1 MAACSFLM
9 LNVLLLRN
17 FPWYVTRATI
27 TREVKFSMFKKNLFA
42 DGSTALLILFAA
54 WYFLAYVLTG
64 LAPKIFTGGL
74 FGFAK
79 IPSAANLWY
88 STIGASGTCLLV
100 VIFLRWPK
108 KFKSEGYISFGSINF
123 PREYLY
129 LGPSGL
135 CTAIVIVTT
144 TMMYMFKG
152 ISVMI
157 AMVIMRGCVILIGR
171 AVDGILIR
179 MGVSTKQVTW
189 EENLAVIFAIAAVI
203 TAGWKPDDKA
213 SLFTNVA
220 AVTTLGL
227 YVTAYFFRI
236 LIMTWKK
243 SSIDKFGFFAAEQ
256 GFASTTLIT
265 LGAVVLFGLSPEGA
279 VADLHHAART
289 PNWVAILA
297 GVAFGLAAFPSVFL
311 FMFKGRTGTFSAL
324 TNRLTS
330 LLAGTV
336 STLILAALAVGKWP
350 VKQDWVSF
358 VLVLVAVGFLA
369 KKELQPKASQ

>member
-1 MAACSFLM
+1 MSKK
-9 LNVLLLRN
+9 
-17 FPWYVTRATI
+17 PWFV
-27 TREVKFSMFKKNLFA
+27 
-42 DGSTALLILFAA
+42 DGSTALLLLFAV
-54 WYFLAYVLTG
+54 WYFLAYILTG
-64 LAPKIFTGGL
+64 LAPKILTGGL
-74 FGFAK
+74 FGFDK
-79 IPSAANLWY
+79 IPPAANLWY
-88 STIGASGTCLLV
+88 STIGGSGICLLV
-100 VIFLRWPK
+100 ITLLQWPK
-108 KFKSEGYISFGSINF
+108 RFQSQEGYA
-123 PREYLY
+123 RAYWYLI
-129 LGPSGL
+129 PSGI

-144 TMMYMFKG
+144 TLMYMFNG

-189 EENLAVIFAIAAVI
+189 EENLAVIFAIAAVM

-213 SLFTNVA
+213 SLFTNPVA
-220 AVTTLGL
+220 VITLIC

-243 SSIDKFGFFAAEQ
+243 SSVDKFGFFAAEQ
-256 GFASTTLIT
+256 GFASATLIT

-279 VADLHHAART
+279 VVDIQQAART

-297 GVAFGLAAFPSVFL
+297 GVPFGLAAFPSVFL

-336 STLILAALAVGKWP
+336 STLILAALAVSKWP

-358 VLVLVAVGFLA
+358 GLVLVAVGCLA